1 MMHDESS
8 PPVRASLAPFGV
20 EQEYESM
27 RYLGVNFHILQLLPI
42 SFATQKKKKKD
53 SCCIIK
59 STVWNICKNRIENHT
74 ISYLVVIIGSVCL
87 LIS

>member
-1 MMHDESS
+1 MMMHDESS

-42 SFATQKKKKKD
+42 SFATQKKKKRKRKKRTHVA
-53 SCCIIK
+53 SSNLRCGTSAKTGLKIIPF
-59 STVWNICKNRIENHT
+59 
-74 ISYLVVIIGSVCL
+74 
-87 LIS
+87 LI